1 MERVSFITTK
11 QGDDLIVAFAIEDAE
26 PGEVK
31 SLILL
36 RTPKYEFILDDDE
49 RGVTVSHDDQPEVE
63 DDLLRRITM
72 AASMITI
79 ETKYN
84 RYELDVSHVDREEL
98 EKARTIL
105 RGMNF
110 DDRFTL
116 ALDTRG

>member
-1 MERVSFITTK
+1 
-11 QGDDLIVAFAIEDAE
+11 
-26 PGEVK
+26 VK

-63 DDLLRRITM
+63 DDLLRRISLT
-72 AASMITI
+72 SGVVGI

-84 RYELDVSHVDREEL
+84 RYELDVSRVDRKEL

-105 RGMNF
+105 RRMNF

-116 ALDTRG
+116 ELV